1 MSFMNDTLGVSGLTS
16 YLKEKKSLWLVLA
29 VLVLGVCLM
38 LFGGASEDGG
48 TDDASLEARIERL
61 CERVT
66 GASDISVMVRTDS
79 VGEVRGVAVVCRG
92 GEDANV
98 RLTVTEMLTALFG
111 IPSSAVSVVGGK

>member
-1 MSFMNDTLGVSGLTS
+1 MNDTLGVRGIAL
-16 YLKEKKSLWLVLA
+16 YLKEKKSLWLIIGALA
-29 VLVLGVCLM
+29 LGVCLM
-38 LFGGASEDGG
+38 LFGGTGSAKTS
-48 TDDASLEARIERL
+48 DASLEARIEKL
-61 CERVT
+61 CERVE

-92 GEDANV
+92 GDVASV